1 MVDFNPD
8 VLLMAKNVKEL
19 FQSRDE
25 DDQIDQQST
34 KSAAYKTHAFG
45 KGSRKTENKKM
56 GHMDTVNNNQ
66 NKFGAVLLIFDKIY
80 VKTECVTR
88 AKED

>member
-1 MVDFNPD
+1 MVDFNSD
-8 VLLMAKNVKEL
+8 VLLMAKNVKEV

-34 KSAAYKTHAFG
+34 KSAAYKRHAFST
-45 KGSRKTENKKM
+45 GSRKTENKKT
-56 GHMDTVNNNQ
+56 GNIDTVNNQ

-80 VKTECVTR
+80 VKTECITR